1 MSEVLRDLVVSLSLD
16 GDNFSRNLTSIN
28 KQIQEAESEF
38 KRAASG
44 VDNFEKSVKD
54 TQAQLSS
61 LQQKAVTQYQRAL
74 EAANKKL
81 ENAYTRQGKLS
92 DALDQAKQ
100 KNAALES
107 QVTAAAEGMAAV
119 NAELDAQYDKEYAVI
134 QFIED
139 SAERQSALDAPNTR
153 YNEDRL
159 AAAREYAQTL
169 AGVVMPVRESA
180 DIQQANQQIDT
191 LLTKLRE
198 YSMSGEHEK
207 PAILQDLADL
217 SAEMD
222 ESALT
227 EYLGLLTQIQSLL
240 GSGMSR
246 RYLQPTYNGTT
257 NRTVFEGSY
266 PGAPSFSSWDD
277 GSGSNRRMLEV
288 QNASYESSRDNAV
301 LLRDVVN
308 GTYYAFR
315 IFHSEVC
322 ADCMGGAKGCAWTNS
337 GTGVLEAIGNDK
349 TFEKKSGSN
358 GCPDKSSNS
367 MFSWAKSQGMD
378 WGTIDALPDIVG
390 LAVRFDGHVGY
401 TVGGGYAVAWR
412 GFAYGCGKTK
422 IKGRGWTHWYKLPFI
437 NYNDAASSV
446 PEKEIALGSRL
457 LKKGAEGSDVKALQE
472 ALAAAS

>member
-107 QVTAAAEGMAAV
+107 QVTAAAECMAAV

-169 AGVVMPVRESA
+169 AGVVMPVWGS
-180 DIQQANQQIDT
+180 DGIQQANQQVDT

-198 YSMSGEHEK
+198 YSMAGEGEK

-246 RYLQPTYNGTT
+246 RYSLCS
-257 NRTVFEGSY
+257 RTSTC
-266 PGAPSFSSWDD
+266 P
-277 GSGSNRRMLEV
+277 
-288 QNASYESSRDNAV
+288 AS
-301 LLRDVVN
+301 
-308 GTYYAFR
+308 
-315 IFHSEVC
+315 
-322 ADCMGGAKGCAWTNS
+322 
-337 GTGVLEAIGNDK
+337 
-349 TFEKKSGSN
+349 
-358 GCPDKSSNS
+358 
-367 MFSWAKSQGMD
+367 
-378 WGTIDALPDIVG
+378 
-390 LAVRFDGHVGY
+390 
-401 TVGGGYAVAWR
+401 
-412 GFAYGCGKTK
+412 
-422 IKGRGWTHWYKLPFI
+422 
-437 NYNDAASSV
+437 
-446 PEKEIALGSRL
+446 
-457 LKKGAEGSDVKALQE
+457 
-472 ALAAAS
+472 